1 LYRIP
6 SAFCGLYGLKT
17 SYSRISAYGGA
28 TVDPTLG
35 SYGPIAATA
44 DDMTLAYCITA
55 GPDAKDPTTLMQPPI
70 SLEDYNRTQDLSD
83 LTIGVFPQW
92 AKHTVEPAILEK
104 LDYFKEQL
112 EQLGATIIEIEIP
125 DIDIS
130 STGTKKKLI
139 FHNIYL
145 SM

>member
-1 LYRIP
+1 
-6 SAFCGLYGLKT
+6 LYGLKT

-55 GPDAKDPTTLMQPPI
+55 GPDTKDHTTLMQPPI
-70 SLEDYNRTQDLSD
+70 SLENYDRTQDLSG

-92 AKHTVEPAILEK
+92 ARSIVEPAILERLNYIK
-104 LDYFKEQL
+104 NQL
-112 EQLGATIIEIEIP
+112 QRLGARIIEIEIP
-125 DIDIS
+125 DIDIA
-130 STGTKKKLI
+130 TPGNKKKEATVFVFNDI
-139 FHNIYL
+139 
-145 SM
+145 